1 MEIVLI
7 SPYTIGVKI
16 LIMGA
21 GTSGAG
27 TEAAEYYLK
36 FGNKVSILAEKGA
49 EGSPMMAS
57 LREKGAMLIS
67 RSEAEK
73 EAAVSDIVVKM
84 PGVPIPYSIKKSGKK
99 LKNLMA
105 DFLQYFPEKGLTK
118 PPCSGIIMFVVGV

>member
-73 EAAVSDIVVKM
+73 EAAVSDIENFF
-84 PGVPIPYSIKKSGKK
+84 I
-99 LKNLMA
+99 
-105 DFLQYFPEKGLTK
+105 
-118 PPCSGIIMFVVGV
+118 